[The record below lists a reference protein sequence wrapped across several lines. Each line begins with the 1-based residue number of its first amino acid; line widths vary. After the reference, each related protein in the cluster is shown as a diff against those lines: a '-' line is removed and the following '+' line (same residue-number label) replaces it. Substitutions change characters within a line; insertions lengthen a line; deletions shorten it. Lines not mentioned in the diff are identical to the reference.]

1 MSVTKKLKTMST
13 LTQNQSTQP
22 QDKAAAKF
30 DVALS
35 LPPADTNLDSEYFQE
50 YVKQVALTGNTPF

>member
-1 MSVTKKLKTMST
+1 MNTVT
-13 LTQNQSTQP
+13 QSQAT

-35 LPPADTNLDSEYFQE
+35 LPPVNTSLDSPYFQE
-50 YVKQVALTGNTPF
+50 YLKEVARTGNVPF

>member
-1 MSVTKKLKTMST
+1 MNS
-13 LTQNQSTQP
+13 LTQPTQPTQP

-35 LPPADTNLDSEYFQE
+35 LPPADTSLDSEYFQE
-50 YVKQVALTGNTPF
+50 YLKQVVRTGNTPF

>member
-1 MSVTKKLKTMST
+1 MST
-13 LTQNQSTQP
+13 LTQNQATQP

-35 LPPADTNLDSEYFQE
+35 LPPVNTSLDSPYFQE
-50 YVKQVALTGNTPF
+50 YLKEVARTGNVPF